1 MLPFLREAFQFRTHA
16 GWQHRLIEVIGCRG
30 FVLRRGRSRF
40 RHALFPFV
48 AGVFSPEVSPSF
60 PGIAPVA
67 ASFPK
72 VGYATGVAGVAWLG
86 YDRPRSLGERET
98 GGGLALPIWIDYLKD
113 VLPDVPQKE
122 HPVDALVV
130 DTAHGHSK
138 AEFEFIKRLLPS

>member
-1 MLPFLREAFQFRTHA
+1 VGERGALAGPGGPPGGFRVPVGQFRVDIQQFPCGEDVGPHRVGQVLRETFQFRTHA

-67 ASFPK
+67 ASFPE
-72 VGYATGVAGVAWLG
+72 VTPLTTVIPGV
-86 YDRPRSLGERET
+86 PRN
-98 GGGLALPIWIDYLKD
+98 P
-113 VLPDVPQKE
+113 
-122 HPVDALVV
+122 
-130 DTAHGHSK
+130 
-138 AEFEFIKRLLPS
+138 